1 MTRSF
6 VRALSR
12 LRSRSVVL
20 GSGVLAGALVLSG
33 CSIYDVP
40 LPGGPNTGKNP
51 IKVTLMFRDVLD
63 LVPQSTVKVD
73 DVTVGKVTKIQLKG
87 YVAKVTVSLPRKVDL
102 PDNATALIRQTSLL
116 GEKFV
121 DLEQP
126 RNPSSNKLSNGD
138 VIGLDRTGRNP
149 EVEEVF
155 GALALL
161 LNGGGVGQ
169 LKTIATEL
177 NNAFGGRESEVRS
190 VLDQI
195 REFTTTLDQNKSSV
209 VQAIENTNRLAGEL
223 RKQDKTIKATL
234 DDVPGALASINRQR
248 DDLVKLL
255 KSLTNLSGVGV
266 RVIQASKESTINSL
280 RELAPVLSG
289 FAKAGQNFPKS
300 FQVFLTYPFVDEAV
314 GRDPEVARN
323 LHMGDY
329 TNLSVKLNLNLD
341 LLKGLLPTLPGL
353 PTAVCSALTS
363 VLQTTTD
370 NVNTAAQQLV
380 DELPDNPLF
389 TTQDKQKLKNAIV
402 NGAPGQPGILDTALA
417 QAKQQCAAPS
427 VQSLL
432 DAGGA
437 IVSNLLTILGI
448 LTAGQ
453 LTQLLNGTLGTVTG
467 TLGTILSGVP
477 GSTGTGNSGT
487 TGNGGG
493 LLGGGGLLPRAQLG
507 KGYLAPTQIDPFGLA
522 AKGYDPGVGT
532 ILFQG
537 VATQR

>member
-1 MTRSF
+1 MTR
-6 VRALSR
+6 RPLSR
-12 LRSRSVVL
+12 LRSRAVSLLGGLVV
-20 GSGVLAGALVLSG
+20 GALVLSG
-33 CSIYDVP
+33 CSIYDAP

-63 LVPQSTVKVD
+63 LVPQSTVKVN
-73 DVTVGKVTKIQLKG
+73 DVTVGKVTKIELKG
-87 YVAKVTVSLPRKVDL
+87 YVAKVTVALPRKIDL

-138 VIGLDRTGRNP
+138 VIGLDSTGRNP

-169 LKTIATEL
+169 LKTIASEL

-195 REFTTTLDQNKSSV
+195 REFTTTLDQNKTSV

-255 KSLTNLSGVGV
+255 KSLTRLSGVGV

-280 RELAPVLSG
+280 RSLAPVLNG
-289 FAKAGQNFPKS
+289 FAQAGQNFPKS

-314 GRDPEVARN
+314 GRSPEVARN

-329 TNLSVKLNLNLD
+329 TNLSVNLDINLD
-341 LLKGLLPTLPGL
+341 LLKGLLPTVTIPPVVSQACKTAKAALVTASDQIIESLPSGIYCPAQKAKL
-353 PTAVCSALTS
+353 KSGVDATVAALDCDKVS
-363 VLQTTTD
+363 TTEPGD
-370 NVNTAAQQLV
+370 LVAALIQQL
-380 DELPDNPLF
+380 LPALAAPLCTQFPTNPLCAVL
-389 TTQDKQKLKNAIV
+389 TGAATPAVPIPIPTGLTGVLKN
-402 NGAPGQPGILDTALA
+402 
-417 QAKQQCAAPS
+417 
-427 VQSLL
+427 
-432 DAGGA
+432 
-437 IVSNLLTILGI
+437 
-448 LTAGQ
+448 
-453 LTQLLNGTLGTVTG
+453 GT
-467 TLGTILSGVP
+467 
-477 GSTGTGNSGT
+477 TGTGG
-487 TGNGGG
+487 
-493 LLGGGGLLPRAQLG
+493 LGGTLPRAQLG
-507 KGYLAPTQIDPFGLA
+507 KGFQAPTPIDPFGLK

-532 ILFQG
+532 LLFQG
-537 VATQR
+537 VATQT